1 MHVVKPVLMCVHH
14 AHNHYHSDGG
24 GTISE
29 HIETPSDSKVLLNYV
44 FFTYHYNF
52 KNCTLDMQ
60 S

>member
-1 MHVVKPVLMCVHH
+1 MKLLIICACSETCINDTP
-14 AHNHYHSDGG
+14 NHYHSDGG

-52 KNCTLDMQ
+52 KIAP
-60 S
+60 